1 MGQFNFTLHWRSVR
15 TEKTWHDHSLGVI
28 TSLDT
33 KYAIAPPLTW
43 LPSSPAHCLRVAFLN
58 FDISCLHHWRFVI
71 TDKSVDKNSNFNS
84 SQLVKCLDSKDPWV
98 WKPLLQLSDH
108 VNVKIAELYWRAP
121 GHDHDCVTCLKL
133 SDHSL
138 NILKAHHHNNTRAAP
153 ALEIVAI
160 LDRFIFWAVPVW
172 SDRIVSFTFNLADI
186 I

>member
-43 LPSSPAHCLRVAFLN
+43 LQSSALLESSVSQFRH
-58 FDISCLHHWRFVI
+58 SCLHHWTRI
-71 TDKSVDKNSNFNS
+71 PISKGAN
-84 SQLVKCLDSKDPWV
+84 LIKCLNSKDPWV
-98 WKPLLQLSDH
+98 WKPLLQHSDH
-108 VNVKIAELYWRAP
+108 INVKIAELYWRAP